1 MGNSSL
7 NTLRGQ
13 LFVYLIILSGIC
25 FGQVNVNVLPHPNH
39 IELLRGNFL
48 LDEKTGIVSNEESEG
63 VAAELHFYLRDLGVP
78 LQEGKAD
85 KNIVFEKK
93 AVLGKEEYEIN
104 IDKKEVRLLASG
116 VTGWFYGI
124 QTLKQLI
131 PKDTERSQGVVLS
144 GMRIVDGPRFS
155 WRAFMLDESRHFR
168 GKEGVKVLLDEMARL
183 KMNVFHW
190 HLVDDQGW
198 RVEIKKYPLL
208 TQIGGT
214 RSSTQVGPEKYD
226 SPIQTGERHSGFYTQ
241 EEIKE
246 IVQYAAEKQITVVP
260 EIEMPGHASAAIASY
275 PWLGA
280 SKEKI
285 DVPTTFGVFYNVYD
299 VSDPKVIGFLQDVL
313 DEIMALFPSEV
324 IHIGGDEVKYDQWKE
339 SPSIQA
345 YMAEKGLS
353 TPAELQ
359 VYFTNNISAY
369 LQSKGRR
376 MMGWNEI
383 LGLNLHH
390 YQDES
395 DTQSDQE
402 LAKESVVHFWKG
414 DLAMATEAA
423 SSDYDIVNS
432 LHSNTYLNYAY
443 RNIPL
448 QMAYEYNPVPEGLD
462 ARYHEKVIGLGCQ
475 MWTEWAPS
483 KGQLH
488 YQIFPRIAA
497 YAEVGWTTLKQK
509 DYTRFLSNLELYS
522 KGWAERGIYFAPIP
536 LAQSIEKSN

>member
-1 MGNSSL
+1 MGNHTL
-7 NTLRGQ
+7 NIFRGH
-13 LFVYLIILSGIC
+13 LYAYLILLSGLC
-25 FGQVNVNVLPHPNH
+25 FGQVANILPYPNQ
-39 IELLRGNFL
+39 IELLKGDFL
-48 LDEKTGIVSNEESEG
+48 LDQTTGIISGEESKG
-63 VAAELHFYLRDLGVP
+63 LAEDLHVYLQDVGVP
-78 LQEGKAD
+78 VLQVKAS

-93 AVLGKEEYEIN
+93 PAFGREEYEIN
-104 IDKKEVRLLASG
+104 IQKNEVKLIASG
-116 VTGWFYGI
+116 AAGWFYSI

-131 PKDTERSQGVVLS
+131 PDNVNSSQGVVLKN
-144 GMRIVDGPRFS
+144 MRIVDGPRFS

-208 TQIGGT
+208 TQIGST

-226 SPIQTGERHSGFYTQ
+226 SPIQTGERHSGYYTQ
-241 EEIKE
+241 EEIRE
-246 IVQYAAEKQITVVP
+246 IVQYAAERQITVVP

-275 PWLGA
+275 SWLGA

-299 VSDPKVIGFLQDVL
+299 VSDPKVIQFLHDVL
-313 DEIMALFPSEV
+313 DEIMDLFPSEV

-345 YMAEKGLS
+345 YMAEQGLS

-359 VYFTNNISAY
+359 VHFTNNISAY

-448 QMAYEYNPVPEGLD
+448 QMAYEYNPVPDGLQPQ
-462 ARYHEKVIGLGCQ
+462 YHDKVIGLGCQ

-488 YQIFPRIAA
+488 YQVFPRIAA
-497 YAEVGWTTLKQK
+497 YAEVGWTNMKQK
-509 DYTRFLSNLELYS
+509 DYTRFLSSLEVYS
-522 KGWAERGIYFAPIP
+522 KGWEGRGIYFAPIP
-536 LAQSIEKSN
+536 IAQSVEKSN